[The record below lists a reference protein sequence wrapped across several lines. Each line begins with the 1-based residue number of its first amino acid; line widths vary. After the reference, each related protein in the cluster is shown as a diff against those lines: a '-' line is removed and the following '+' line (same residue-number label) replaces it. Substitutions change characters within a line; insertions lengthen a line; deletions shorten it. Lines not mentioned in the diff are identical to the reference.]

1 MISGHG
7 RTELVAVCLDSP
19 GKTLYRAIKKRSG
32 LFVSLM
38 HGVNIIRHSVS
49 LCDQGIR
56 HLSTVFVLPVM
67 GEGGGRTR
75 LGIHI
80 QIYTHVNYCGHT
92 INNILIA
99 IIIMIPPCSMQWTA
113 QGYIAYLCS
122 IPVIVCSS
130 MLRGCNVCGCPARQS
145 LGRPVCAWNCKG
157 RG

>member
-1 MISGHG
+1 M
-7 RTELVAVCLDSP
+7 EVVAVHLDSP

-80 QIYTHVNYCGHT
+80 LIYSIVGNFWGTH
-92 INNILIA
+92 I
-99 IIIMIPPCSMQWTA
+99 S
-113 QGYIAYLCS
+113 
-122 IPVIVCSS
+122 
-130 MLRGCNVCGCPARQS
+130 
-145 LGRPVCAWNCKG
+145 
-157 RG
+157 

>member
-7 RTELVAVCLDSP
+7 RTEVVAVRQDSP
-19 GKTLYRAIKKRSG
+19 GNTLYRAIKKRSG
-32 LFVSLM
+32 IFVSLM

-80 QIYTHVNYCGHT
+80 QILHT
-92 INNILIA
+92 IELVIFG
-99 IIIMIPPCSMQWTA
+99 
-113 QGYIAYLCS
+113 GYNFRDFLARA
-122 IPVIVCSS
+122 PNFNF
-130 MLRGCNVCGCPARQS
+130 RGF
-145 LGRPVCAWNCKG
+145 
-157 RG
+157 

>member
-7 RTELVAVCLDSP
+7 RTEVVAVRLDSP

-80 QIYTHVNYCGHT
+80 IIYHRAGNFWGTQF
-92 INNILIA
+92 
-99 IIIMIPPCSMQWTA
+99 S
-113 QGYIAYLCS
+113 
-122 IPVIVCSS
+122 
-130 MLRGCNVCGCPARQS
+130 
-145 LGRPVCAWNCKG
+145 
-157 RG
+157 

>member
-1 MISGHG
+1 M
-7 RTELVAVCLDSP
+7 RLDSP

-32 LFVSLM
+32 IFVSLM

-80 QIYTHVNYCGHT
+80 ILYTIELVIFGGHNFRDFLARAPKFNFCGF
-92 INNILIA
+92 
-99 IIIMIPPCSMQWTA
+99 
-113 QGYIAYLCS
+113 
-122 IPVIVCSS
+122 
-130 MLRGCNVCGCPARQS
+130 
-145 LGRPVCAWNCKG
+145 
-157 RG
+157 

>member
-1 MISGHG
+1 MH
-7 RTELVAVCLDSP
+7 LDSP

-80 QIYTHVNYCGHT
+80 QIYT
-92 INNILIA
+92 IEL
-99 IIIMIPPCSMQWTA
+99 
-113 QGYIAYLCS
+113 
-122 IPVIVCSS
+122 VIFGGRIFRDF
-130 MLRGCNVCGCPARQS
+130 LARAPKFNF
-145 LGRPVCAWNCKG
+145 RAF
-157 RG
+157 